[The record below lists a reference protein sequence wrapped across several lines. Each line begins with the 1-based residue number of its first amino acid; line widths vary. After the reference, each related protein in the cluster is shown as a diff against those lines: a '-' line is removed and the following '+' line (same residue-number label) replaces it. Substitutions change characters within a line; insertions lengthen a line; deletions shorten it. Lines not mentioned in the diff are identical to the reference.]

1 MCRSYI
7 DDLEMMVVAIAT
19 ARGSL
24 RLAGSWEA
32 VQ

>member
-7 DDLEMMVVAIAT
+7 DDLKRMVVAIVA
-19 ARGSL
+19 ARELL
-24 RLAGSWEA
+24 RLVISWEA